1 MWYGLEMGL
10 SFDETM
16 TLPLS
21 LLYDLIAVNQIK
33 KEGYRYR
40 QTVADGQAELV
51 QMLKTLR

>member
-1 MWYGLEMGL
+1 MGL
-10 SFDETM
+10 TYDETM

-40 QTVADGQAELV
+40 QTVAEGQSEL
-51 QMLKTLR
+51 MRMYKTLK